1 MRLCRSQSWV
11 WWLLPF
17 LVARALVP
25 VGFMARVADGHLSMV
40 FCSVGSLGLQA
51 ANHKTPVTGAHS
63 DGSLS
68 AASDDQDDSTQT
80 DFSCP
85 FSQGVAVPL
94 LDVSGSE
101 AVPYIATVEIVPLTE
116 SPYYAAGPPRFIA
129 TRGPPVL
136 A

>member
-1 MRLCRSQSWV
+1 VRLCRSQSWV

-25 VGFMARVADGHLSMV
+25 VGFMARVSDGQLSVV
-40 FCSVGSLGLQA
+40 FCSVGALGLQA
-51 ANHKTPVTGAHS
+51 ANHKTSVTGAHA

-68 AASDDQDDSTQT
+68 AASDDQDDSTQA

-85 FSQGVAVPL
+85 FSQVAAAPL

-101 AVPYIATVEIVPLTE
+101 AIPYIATTEVLSFVE
-116 SPYYAAGPPRFIA
+116 SPYYAVGPPRFIA

>member
-1 MRLCRSQSWV
+1 
-11 WWLLPF
+11 
-17 LVARALVP
+17 VP
-25 VGFMARVADGHLSMV
+25 VGFMARVSDGHLNLV
-40 FCSVGSLGLQA
+40 FCSVGAVGLQA
-51 ANHKTPVTGAHS
+51 ANHKTSVTGAHA

-85 FSQGVAVPL
+85 FSQVAAALL

-101 AVPYIATVEIVPLTE
+101 AIPYIATTEFPSFVE
-116 SPYYAAGPPRFIA
+116 SPYYAVGPPRFIA